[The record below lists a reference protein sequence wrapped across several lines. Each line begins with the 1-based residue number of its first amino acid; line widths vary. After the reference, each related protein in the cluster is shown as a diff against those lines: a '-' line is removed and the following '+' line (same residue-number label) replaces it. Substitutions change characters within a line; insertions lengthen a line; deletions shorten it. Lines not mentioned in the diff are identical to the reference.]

1 MLLDNLYV
9 EVDVV
14 IISILNAVNKL
25 YIFGYLQVDNNDSNM
40 VDFHIYF
47 VLIMLVQTM
56 ALVSKRGIPE
66 ASTFAF
72 R

>member
-1 MLLDNLYV
+1 MLKPY
-9 EVDVV
+9 VV

-47 VLIMLVQTM
+47 VHIMLVQTM
-56 ALVSKRGIPE
+56 ALVSKAAACA
-66 ASTFAF
+66 ASNFDF
-72 R
+72 K